1 MAENIGKVVQ
11 VIGPTVDCEFD
22 SDNLPEILNAIK
34 IDLLDQAGEE
44 AGKGARQRGHRDG
57 PSGFSDGRGR

>member
-11 VIGPTVDCEFD
+11 VIGPTVDCTFD

-34 IDLLDQAGEE
+34 IEDKEKDIDLTVE
-44 AGKGARQRGHRDG
+44 AALHIGDNMVRCVGGV
-57 PSGFSDGRGR
+57 